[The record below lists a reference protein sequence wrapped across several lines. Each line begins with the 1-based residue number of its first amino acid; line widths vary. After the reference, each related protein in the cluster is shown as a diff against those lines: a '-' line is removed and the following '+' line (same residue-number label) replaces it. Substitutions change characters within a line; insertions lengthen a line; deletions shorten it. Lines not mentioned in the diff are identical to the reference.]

1 MLKFIY
7 AETEY
12 NSIDSLINKNADFNY
27 ILNKDNIELKIKN
40 FQEEESIYYAI
51 ISYELKPSDFVRHC
65 QFIDLFNSNTSMYI
79 MANEKGKGKDLITNI
94 KIDLKDIKEECY
106 KINCTLVVY
115 SKSDVNILTK
125 VYEPYSIPILEKAP
139 IKGEKEE
146 ESNLIKIVIIAGIAL
161 VLILVIIIIVCIYF
175 KKKKNNNDD
184 TMVVSSL

>member
-65 QFIDLFNSNTSMYI
+65 QFIDLFNSI
-79 MANEKGKGKDLITNI
+79 R
-94 KIDLKDIKEECY
+94 
-106 KINCTLVVY
+106 
-115 SKSDVNILTK
+115 
-125 VYEPYSIPILEKAP
+125 
-139 IKGEKEE
+139 
-146 ESNLIKIVIIAGIAL
+146 
-161 VLILVIIIIVCIYF
+161 
-175 KKKKNNNDD
+175 
-184 TMVVSSL
+184 

>member
-1 MLKFIY
+1 
-7 AETEY
+7 
-12 NSIDSLINKNADFNY
+12 
-27 ILNKDNIELKIKN
+27 
-40 FQEEESIYYAI
+40 
-51 ISYELKPSDFVRHC
+51 
-65 QFIDLFNSNTSMYI
+65 

-175 KKKKNNNDD
+175 KKKKNNDDDVIEPILNDEQNYTQD
-184 TMVVSSL
+184 FSKHQKNRVNSINEV